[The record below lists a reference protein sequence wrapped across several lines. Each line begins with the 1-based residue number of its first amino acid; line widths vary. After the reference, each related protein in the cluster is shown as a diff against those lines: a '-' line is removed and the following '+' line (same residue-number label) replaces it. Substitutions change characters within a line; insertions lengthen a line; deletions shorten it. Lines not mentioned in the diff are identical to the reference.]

1 MKFSWRPPMLFVVLI
16 VAALF
21 FTPCAHAQKDSVP
34 PEPAPGPENAG
45 TDRPIAD
52 KWALVIGVS
61 KFSDPLLGSL
71 RYAAKD
77 AQDFADFLVE
87 KEKFAAD
94 HVRVLL
100 DQKATQSEILSEIGD
115 KFLRRVVKPDD
126 LVVLYYSG
134 RGTRDSKDIKN
145 ERFLVAYDT
154 DKSKLRTTAIQMQ
167 ELTRILRERVL
178 ANRVLIIMDAGHSGG
193 GADGARA
200 AEQGENSNLSKLESG
215 DGQYIVSSC
224 SGDQRS
230 WESKRYKNGIF
241 THYLMDELRR
251 QQTLGEAI
259 DHSRRSIINEVQE
272 DDATVQTPVVNRSGW
287 KGDDL
292 VLSAIPFAPRPMPQS
307 VKDLLDSDGRKSKPT
322 PPLTKRPKAQVKDSP
337 RF

>member
-16 VAALF
+16 VAVLF

-34 PEPAPGPENAG
+34 PAHAPGPENAG

-52 KWALVIGVS
+52 KWALLIGVS
-61 KFSDPLLGSL
+61 KFSDPLLGNL

-77 AQDFADFLVE
+77 AQDFADFLV
-87 KEKFAAD
+87 KEEHFAAD

-115 KFLRRVVKPDD
+115 KFLPRVVKPDD

-134 RGTRDSKDIKN
+134 RGTRTPKDIKN
-145 ERFLVAYDT
+145 EKFLIAYDT
-154 DKSKLRTTAIQMQ
+154 DKGKLRTTAIQMQ

-178 ANRVLIIMDAGHSGG
+178 ANRVLIIMDAGHGGG
-193 GADGARA
+193 GADGAGA
-200 AEQGENSNLSKLESG
+200 AEQGANINLSRLELG

-224 SGDQRS
+224 SEDQPS
-230 WESKRYKNGIF
+230 YESKRYKNGIF
-241 THYLMDELRR
+241 THHLMDELRR
-251 QQTLGEAI
+251 QQPLGEAI
-259 DHSRRSIINEVQE
+259 DHSRRSILSEVQE
-272 DDATVQTPVVNRSGW
+272 DDATVQTPVVNRSAW

-307 VKDLLDSDGRKSKPT
+307 VKDLLDSDARKSKPT
-322 PPLTKRPKAQVKDSP
+322 LPPTKRVAPGK
-337 RF
+337 